1 MYWQEE
7 SREEAYTVP
16 QDVVDLLYGIRCRC
30 LPVDHAYALYK
41 ALHKV
46 LPWLAEEEF
55 AGVHP
60 IHVADSGNG
69 WMRPEGPDDLL
80 HFSRRTK
87 LILRVPQHRV
97 AEAKALVGESL
108 DVTGNELR
116 VEKVALRPLSTITT
130 LFSRYI
136 VNEDAGDEE
145 AFMQRLYQQLQA
157 MGIKPP
163 KMLAGRQHTISTP
176 EGGLAARSL
185 MLAGLAVEDSIGLQ
199 QKGLGSH
206 RHLGCGLFIPHKD
219 INEVGRDSGGS

>member
-7 SREEAYTVP
+7 LREEGYTVP

-69 WMRPEGPDDLL
+69 WMRPEGPNDLL

-163 KMLAGRQHTISTP
+163 KMLAGRQHTIGTP
-176 EGGLAARSL
+176 EGALAARSL

-199 QKGLGSH
+199 QKGLGLH

-219 INEVGRDSGGS
+219 IKEVGRDSGGS